1 VRIVDRLIATS
12 LPAVPRPLVRHFADR
27 YMAGETLA
35 DAVSTVASLN
45 RIGAAA
51 TVDVLGEFVHEPA
64 QCQATADQYV
74 QLLDAIAHDRLD
86 ATVSVKLSALGLE
99 IDPDLALEHL
109 RRVVEVAA
117 GHGNRVRIDMEHSG
131 LTDQTLAIYR
141 TLREQGCDNVGIVL
155 QAYLRR
161 TFDDAR
167 ALADLTPSVRLVKGI
182 YIEPPELAYTEGA
195 LVNRNFIAL
204 LRELVEMGCRVA
216 VASHDEALVGEARR
230 LADQRRLGPDRYEFQ
245 LLLGVKEPL
254 RDELIAAGHRVRI
267 YVPYGEAWYGYSLRR
282 LKENPSIAGYVA
294 RDVVRGLAGRR

>member
-1 VRIVDRLIATS
+1 MRIVDRLIATS

-64 QCQATADQYV
+64 QCQATADHYV
-74 QLLDAIAHDRLD
+74 QLLDAIARDRLD

-99 IDPDLALEHL
+99 IDRDLALGHL
-109 RRVVEVAA
+109 QRVVEVAA

-131 LTDQTLAIYR
+131 LTDQTLATYR
-141 TLREQGCDNVGIVL
+141 TLREQGRDNVGIVL

-161 TFDDAR
+161 TFDDVR

-195 LVNRNFIAL
+195 LVNRNFMAL
-204 LRELVEMGCRVA
+204 LRELVDLGCRVA

>member
-1 VRIVDRLIATS
+1 VRFVDRLIATS
-12 LPAVPRPLVRHFADR
+12 LPVVPRPLVRHFADR

-99 IDPDLALEHL
+99 IDPALALGHL

>member
-51 TVDVLGEFVHEPA
+51 TVDVLGEFVHEAA

-74 QLLDAIAHDRLD
+74 RLLDAIAHDRLD

-161 TFDDAR
+161 TFDDVR

-204 LRELVEMGCRVA
+204 LRELVDMGCRVA

>member
-27 YMAGETLA
+27 YMAGETLG
-35 DAVSTVASLN
+35 DAIETVRSLN
-45 RIGAAA
+45 ALGAAA
-51 TVDVLGEFVHEPA
+51 TVDVLGEFVHEAA
-64 QCQATADQYV
+64 QCEAMAVQY
-74 QLLDAIAHDRLD
+74 LDTLDAIEREGLD
-86 ATVSVKLSALGLE
+86 SSVSIKLSALGLE
-99 IDPDLALEHL
+99 IDEALALRL
-109 RRVVEVAA
+109 AAQVVESAA
-117 GHGNRVRIDMEHSG
+117 SRGVFVRIDMEHSG

-141 TLREQGCDNVGIVL
+141 TFRERGLDNVGIVL

-161 TFDDAR
+161 TFDDVH

-182 YIEPPELAYTEGA
+182 YIEPAEIAYTEPA

-204 LRELVEMGCRVA
+204 LRELVGLGCKVA

-230 LADQRRLGPDRYEFQ
+230 LADERHLGPDRYEFQ

-254 RDELIAAGHRVRI
+254 RDRLIAAGHRVRI

-294 RDVVRGLAGRR
+294 RDVVRGLAGR